1 MKLWQLLAG
10 VPLTGEPYFQEMEI
24 TSISYDTRT
33 LLPGALFVALPGAK
47 TDGSLYIDEALAKG
61 AAAVVCRRRPQRE
74 GVFFTTPDPR
84 RALALLAENWFG
96 HPGREMTLIGVTG
109 TNGKTTTT
117 FLIKEMLEGAL
128 KTQVGLIGTIQN
140 MVGERVLPAHRTT
153 PESYEVQQLLGAV
166 ADSGCTHVVME
177 VSSHALVQHRV
188 EGLDFSVA
196 AFTNL
201 TQDHLDYHHTMEE
214 YRSAKKRLFHQC
226 RRAVLNL
233 DDEAGRWYRE
243 RLACPVFT
251 YSENKDQAD
260 LTAKGIRL
268 YPGQVEF
275 EAVAREQI
283 QRVFLP
289 IPGGFTIYNAL
300 CALSVGLC
308 LGLRLSE
315 CAAALRSARG
325 VKGRVEVVPVPTAY
339 TVLIDYAHS
348 PNALENILL
357 TARDFTAGRLIC
369 LFGCGGDR
377 DRTKR
382 PIMGGVVKELADLA
396 VVTSDNPRTE
406 DPEDI
411 IQDILAGMEG
421 EGAQIHVEP
430 DRRQAIAW
438 ALSQG
443 RPGDVIVLA
452 GKGHETYQEIQGVQY
467 PLDERE
473 IVAQYFSSAPSWERT
488 GNLPA
493 GVV

>member
-10 VPLTGEPYFQEMEI
+10 VPLTGEPYSQEMEI

-61 AAAVVCRRRPQRE
+61 AAAVVCRHRPQRE

-84 RALALLAENWFG
+84 RALALLAANWFG

-128 KTQVGLIGTIQN
+128 KTRVGLIGTIQN

-153 PESYEVQQLLGAV
+153 PESYEVQQLLREM
-166 ADSGCTHVVME
+166 ADGGCTHVVME
-177 VSSHALVQHRV
+177 VSSHALMQHRV

-201 TQDHLDYHHTMEE
+201 SQDHLDYHHTMEE
-214 YRSAKKRLFHQC
+214 YRSAKERIFHQC

-233 DDEAGRWYRE
+233 DDEAGRWYRG
-243 RLACPVFT
+243 RLACPMFT

-308 LGLRLSE
+308 LGLELE
-315 CAAALRSARG
+315 KCAAALRSARG

-382 PIMGGVVKELADLA
+382 PIMGSVVKELADLA

-411 IQDILAGMEG
+411 IQDILGGMEG

-430 DRRQAIAW
+430 DRRQAIGW

-467 PLDERE
+467 PMDERE

>member
-10 VPLTGEPYFQEMEI
+10 VPLTGEPYSQEMEI

-84 RALALLAENWFG
+84 RALALLAANWFG
-96 HPGREMTLIGVTG
+96 HPGREMTLVGVTG

-128 KTQVGLIGTIQN
+128 KTRVGLIGTIQN

-153 PESYEVQQLLGAV
+153 PESYEVQQLLREM
-166 ADSGCTHVVME
+166 ADGGCTHVVME
-177 VSSHALVQHRV
+177 VSSHALMQHRV
-188 EGLDFSVA
+188 EGLDFAVA

-201 TQDHLDYHHTMEE
+201 SQDHLDYHHTMEE
-214 YRSAKKRLFHQC
+214 YRSAKERIFHQC

-233 DDEAGRWYRE
+233 DDEAGQWYRG
-243 RLACPVFT
+243 RLACPMFT

-308 LGLRLSE
+308 LGLELE
-315 CAAALRSARG
+315 KCAAALRSARG

-382 PIMGGVVKELADLA
+382 PIMGSVVKELADLA

-411 IQDILAGMEG
+411 IRDILGGMEG

-430 DRRQAIAW
+430 DRRQAIGW

-467 PLDERE
+467 PMDERE
-473 IVAQYFSSAPSWERT
+473 IVAQYFSSTPSWERT

>member
-1 MKLWQLLAG
+1 
-10 VPLTGEPYFQEMEI
+10 
-24 TSISYDTRT
+24 
-33 LLPGALFVALPGAK
+33 
-47 TDGSLYIDEALAKG
+47 
-61 AAAVVCRRRPQRE
+61 
-74 GVFFTTPDPR
+74 
-84 RALALLAENWFG
+84 
-96 HPGREMTLIGVTG
+96 
-109 TNGKTTTT
+109 
-117 FLIKEMLEGAL
+117 
-128 KTQVGLIGTIQN
+128 
-140 MVGERVLPAHRTT
+140 
-153 PESYEVQQLLGAV
+153 
-166 ADSGCTHVVME
+166 
-177 VSSHALVQHRV
+177 
-188 EGLDFSVA
+188 
-196 AFTNL
+196 
-201 TQDHLDYHHTMEE
+201 MEE
-214 YRSAKKRLFHQC
+214 YRSAKERLFHQC

-467 PLDERE
+467 PMDERE

>member
-10 VPLTGEPYFQEMEI
+10 VPLTGEPYPQEMEI

-84 RALALLAENWFG
+84 RALALLAANWFG
-96 HPGREMTLIGVTG
+96 YPGREMTLIGVTG

-128 KTQVGLIGTIQN
+128 KTRVGLIGTIQN

-153 PESYEVQQLLGAV
+153 PESYEVQQLLREM
-166 ADSGCTHVVME
+166 ADGGCTHVVME
-177 VSSHALVQHRV
+177 VSSHALMQHRV

-201 TQDHLDYHHTMEE
+201 SQDHLDYHHTMEE
-214 YRSAKKRLFHQC
+214 YRSAKERIFHQC

-233 DDEAGRWYRE
+233 DDEAGRWYRG
-243 RLACPVFT
+243 RLACPMFT

-308 LGLRLSE
+308 LGLELE
-315 CAAALRSARG
+315 KCAAALRSARG

-411 IQDILAGMEG
+411 IRDILGGMEG

-430 DRRQAIAW
+430 DRRQAIGW

-467 PLDERE
+467 PMDERE
-473 IVAQYFSSAPSWERT
+473 IVAQYFSSTPSWERT

>member
-10 VPLTGEPYFQEMEI
+10 VPLTGEPYSQEMEI

-84 RALALLAENWFG
+84 RALALLAANWFG

-128 KTQVGLIGTIQN
+128 KTRVGLIGTIQN

-153 PESYEVQQLLGAV
+153 PESYEVQQLLREM
-166 ADSGCTHVVME
+166 ADGGCTHVVME
-177 VSSHALVQHRV
+177 VSSHALMQHRV

-201 TQDHLDYHHTMEE
+201 SQDHLDYHHTMEE
-214 YRSAKKRLFHQC
+214 YRSAKERIFHQC

-233 DDEAGRWYRE
+233 DDEAGRWYRG
-243 RLACPVFT
+243 RLACPMFT

-308 LGLRLSE
+308 LGLELE
-315 CAAALRSARG
+315 KCAAALRSARG

-382 PIMGGVVKELADLA
+382 PIMGSVVKELADLA

-411 IQDILAGMEG
+411 IQDILGGMEG

-430 DRRQAIAW
+430 DRRQAIGW

-467 PLDERE
+467 PMDERE
-473 IVAQYFSSAPSWERT
+473 IVAQYFSSTPSWERT